1 MSEHCLSSQSNIS
14 TSISISDSFDSNHPY
29 INEKLLKK
37 VCILLKALIKLKPNK
52 IKGNKFKKLDAFNL
66 KGIPSMSLY
75 DYLYRIVKYT
85 KIRDNTLIT
94 ALIYIDIIC
103 TKNKFNF
110 NHYSIY
116 KLLFISIILASKHC
130 SDNYCSKKLYSE
142 IGGVQVKELELLE
155 KKFSLLLKFK
165 FSLEKILVDKYNEYI
180 NNDHVFYYIESD

>member
-94 ALIYIDIIC
+94 ALIYIHNIQKVK
-103 TKNKFNF
+103 KN
-110 NHYSIY
+110 
-116 KLLFISIILASKHC
+116 
-130 SDNYCSKKLYSE
+130 
-142 IGGVQVKELELLE
+142 
-155 KKFSLLLKFK
+155 
-165 FSLEKILVDKYNEYI
+165 
-180 NNDHVFYYIESD
+180 

>member
-1 MSEHCLSSQSNIS
+1 MSEHCLSSKSNIS

-52 IKGNKFKKLDAFNL
+52 IKGNKFKKLDVFNL

-130 SDNYCSKKLYSE
+130 SDNYRSKKLYSE

-180 NNDHVFYYIESD
+180 NNDHVFYYIESL